1 MRWNAAIRPG
11 QGYED
16 GRSAWTSVGS
26 LRSKRWRWHARPSGG
41 LLIRSCPLADV
52 CAARTRRWPGATDLD
67 PGAGRASVGSHT
79 ARPASGPLSG
89 LWLGC
94 DDELQT

>member
-1 MRWNAAIRPG
+1 MRWNAATRPG
-11 QGYED
+11 QGCED
-16 GRSAWTSVGS
+16 GRSAWTSASS

-52 CAARTRRWPGATDLD
+52 CVARANPRPGAMDLG
-67 PGAGRASVGSHT
+67 PEAGRANAGSD
-79 ARPASGPLSG
+79 AAWPASDTFSG

-94 DDELQT
+94 YDELSS